1 MKRRTFTAEEK
12 TKLVLEMIRGEHEIN
27 EIAAR
32 ESISPNLLRNWKSEF
47 LEKASLVFDQKRD
60 QRLKDE
66 LEEKKKETERLA
78 KKVGQLTME
87 VDFLKEIRERKWD

>member
-32 ESISPNLLRNWKSEF
+32 DSISPNLLRNWKSEF